1 MVGVDKI
8 SKNEFL
14 IDSHKLIYHP
24 NEVSKWMNKE
34 IIAPIYV
41 EIGPINTCNHDCIFC
56 GLDFEDHIHTPK
68 VGEACEHSLRRS
80 DGSPI

>member
-56 GLDFEDHIHTPK
+56 GLDFVERDNLKLDKDLLIENLK
-68 VGEACEHSLRRS
+68 DILEEE
-80 DGSPI
+80 